1 MDPLLHECYLHCM
14 NLILRFVKMTYD
26 GQLIETCRQDK
37 NKIKY
42 NIVFDWNQ
50 KVFCCHLVKTYLL
63 PLVTYIIT

>member
-1 MDPLLHECYLHCM
+1 VLLKYFNTFVSLMDPLLHECYLHCM

-42 NIVFDWNQ
+42 NIVFD
-50 KVFCCHLVKTYLL
+50 
-63 PLVTYIIT
+63 